1 MYRARPGAGPA
12 SGSGLK
18 RGRFRRME
26 RRVLGRTGLRV
37 SALGFGGSEIGYENA
52 SLRDVERLLAAA
64 LDAGLNVIDT
74 AECYFGS
81 ERLIGRAASPRRAE
95 FFLFTKCG
103 HDQGFGL
110 PEWTPRLIEATVER
124 SLRLLRTDRVD
135 LLQLHS
141 CREKVLEKGDVIE
154 TLERLRSAGKTRF
167 IGYSG
172 DGSDALAAVRTGR
185 FDALQISIS
194 VADQEAIDLVLPE
207 ARERGLGIITKRSIA
222 NAAWRSRSRPAD
234 AYHHPYWERLGKLDY
249 PFLKGPLAGSIA
261 TALRFTLAVPGVAT
275 ALVGTKTPGR
285 WEENAALVSAGPLPP
300 GEYDAIRSR
309 WKAVAS
315 KGWTGQV

>member
-1 MYRARPGAGPA
+1 
-12 SGSGLK
+12 
-18 RGRFRRME
+18 ME
-26 RRVLGRTGLRV
+26 RRVLGKTGLEV

-52 SLRDVERLLAAA
+52 SPRDVERLLNAA

-81 ERLIGRAASPRRAE
+81 ERLIGRAASSRRRE

-110 PEWTPRLIEATVER
+110 PEWTPRLLEASVER

-135 LLQLHS
+135 LVQLHS
-141 CREKVLEKGDVIE
+141 CGEKVLGKGDVIE
-154 TLERLRSAGKTRF
+154 TLERLRAAGKTRF

-194 VADQEAIDLVLPE
+194 IADQEAIDLVLPE
-207 ARERGLGIITKRSIA
+207 ARARGVGIIAKRPVA
-222 NAAWRSRSRPAD
+222 NAAWRTGSRPAD
-234 AYHHPYWERLGKLDY
+234 AYHHTYWERLAKLDY
-249 PFLKGPLAGSIA
+249 PLLKAPLAESVG

-275 ALVGTKTPGR
+275 ALLGTKTPGR
-285 WEENAALVSAGPLPP
+285 WEENAALLLAGALAPA
-300 GEYDAIRSR
+300 EFDAIRAR
-309 WKAVAS
+309 WRAVAP
-315 KGWTGQV
+315 KGWIGQV